1 MSRLTP
7 VSHANR
13 CRSDNLTDCISL
25 GLPSA
30 AIFTFRK
37 EDHTLGN
44 MLRQRLLKT
53 AHVIFAAYR
62 VSNLLYAHV
71 ASWKYTNKDLLGSS
85 PADPRVPTTC
95 SD

>member
-1 MSRLTP
+1 MLANVDGVFPLT
-7 VSHANR
+7 VS
-13 CRSDNLTDCISL
+13 LL

-30 AIFTFRK
+30 AIFTFHK

-62 VSNLLYAHV
+62 VSNLLYAHGV
-71 ASWKYTNKDLLGSS
+71 GKIL
-85 PADPRVPTTC
+85 TTIH
-95 SD
+95 

>member
-1 MSRLTP
+1 MLRSTP
-7 VSHANR
+7 VSHAGQS
-13 CRSDNLTDCISL
+13 RSHSLADCISL

-44 MLRQRLLKT
+44 MLRHRLLKT

-62 VSNLLYAHV
+62 VSHLLYAQGV
-71 ASWKYTNKDLLGSS
+71 PSWKHTNKIH
-85 PADPRVPTTC
+85 
-95 SD
+95 

>member
-13 CRSDNLTDCISL
+13 CRPDNLTDCISS

-44 MLRQRLLKT
+44 MLRHRLLKT
-53 AHVIFAAYR
+53 AHVVFAAYR

-71 ASWKYTNKDLLGSS
+71 APWKDTNKDLLGSS
-85 PADPRVPTTC
+85 PADPRVPTPYP
-95 SD
+95 D